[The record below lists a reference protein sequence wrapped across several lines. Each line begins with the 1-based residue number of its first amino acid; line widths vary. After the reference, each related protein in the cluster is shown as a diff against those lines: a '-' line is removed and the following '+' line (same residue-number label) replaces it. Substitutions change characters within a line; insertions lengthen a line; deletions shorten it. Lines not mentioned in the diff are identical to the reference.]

1 MRKSP
6 WLFVVKAG
14 TFLMTG
20 TFLITGT
27 FLMTGLS
34 AVSAAQFDKV
44 VEERKQLMKGIGGAS
59 KDMRS
64 AADAAAVAASA
75 DKLAAAF
82 AKINADTFPKGSSDG
97 SRAKPEIWEQWD
109 KFAAAAKN
117 AVTLSQAIATKARAG
132 ENTAR
137 VGQGLRQ
144 ERLRDLSWALPETQA
159 KELAA
164 CPHDYPARRGDRP
177 SGH

>member
-1 MRKSP
+1 MRKST

-20 TFLITGT
+20 TFLMAGM

-34 AVSAAQFDKV
+34 VASAAQFDKV
-44 VEERKQLMKGIGGAS
+44 IEERKQLMKGIGGAS
-59 KDMRS
+59 KAMRS
-64 AADAAAVAASA
+64 AADAAGVAASA
-75 DKLAAAF
+75 GKLAAAF

-132 ENTAR
+132 ENTA
-137 VGQGLRQ
+137 
-144 ERLRDLSWALPETQA
+144 
-159 KELAA
+159 ELVKAFGKNA
-164 CPHDYPARRGDRP
+164 CGTCHGPFRKPKP
-177 SGH
+177 KS